1 MEGSISPIN
10 TWRDID
16 ERIALAFGR
25 MDLLKRQFQPH
36 KAERLVKQLRGP
48 EYKSYWPNR
57 VKDLVNLSK
66 SLYSSEIPLTDPKN
80 IGPAFRRLVRLLP
93 ITTYQA
99 YRENMIEWRKRRG
112 GNKK

>member
-1 MEGSISPIN
+1 ME
-10 TWRDID
+10 
-16 ERIALAFGR
+16 
-25 MDLLKRQFQPH
+25 LLKRQFQPH
-36 KAERLVKQLRGP
+36 RAERLVQKLRGP

-57 VKDLVNLSK
+57 VRDIVNLSK
-66 SLYSSEIPLTDPKN
+66 SLYSSEIPLAEYKS

-112 GNKK
+112 GDKK